1 MAERRPNKPKVVGSI
16 PTPRIFHEK
25 LGPAACPYLERW
37 VADFGLF
44 SLRLHRWLHS
54 DDMRAYHDHAWW
66 FLSLCLRGCLVDV
79 SVEGEDV
86 VTPGSVRF
94 RRAEHRHAVR
104 VVRPAWTLLLT
115 GSEQRLSSAAQE
127 IVNAAKMRMQRT
139 LRQAV
144 AELLKDRVDALVAKL
159 MEPKEKSS

>member
-1 MAERRPNKPKVVGSI
+1 MAERRQNMLKVVGSI

-25 LGPAACPYLERW
+25 LGPAECPYLERW
-37 VADFGLF
+37 VTDFGLF
-44 SLRLHRWLHS
+44 SLRLHHWLHS

-79 SVEGEDV
+79 SDEGEDT
-86 VTPGSVRF
+86 VTPLSLRF

-115 GSEQRLSSAAQE
+115 GPER
-127 IVNAAKMRMQRT
+127 RT
-139 LRQAV
+139 WGFWPRGKFRKRNKYFY
-144 AELLKDRVDALVAKL
+144 EHGHHDPRVPTRRWQDASV
-159 MEPKEKSS
+159 